1 MLASFEL
8 ISAMQLTSLI
18 QVYNFIQLS
27 HGISKFCNVI
37 ILKTKHLQGLLL
49 SESIHLIYYIY
60 ILIYYIYILFYILYL
75 HTFTITINLHAKK
88 HKAFLSKLLFKL
100 YIYYCLFFN
109 PSFSLFNI
117 KTFIQQTSYIHSSCS
132 TCQYFPTETISPL
145 GAWRVFVWRVALSK
159 EVITIS
165 IIYKNRIM
173 KFLRC
178 SYFFFSVY

>member
-8 ISAMQLTSLI
+8 ISAMQSTSLI
-18 QVYNFIQLS
+18 QVNNFIQLS
-27 HGISKFCNVI
+27 PGISKFCNVI

-60 ILIYYIYILFYILYL
+60 ILFYILYL
-75 HTFTITINLHAKK
+75 HTFTFTINLHAKNIRL
-88 HKAFLSKLLFKL
+88 FLSKLLFKL

-109 PSFSLFNI
+109 PSFSSFNI
-117 KTFIQQTSYIHSSCS
+117 ITFIQQTSYIHSSCS
-132 TCQYFPTETISPL
+132 TCQYFPTETISPM